1 MRAKQALFFA
11 FVKEK
16 RQARGVLTARRGD
29 GKGDKCGG
37 VNRDRNMCGTSSA
50 SRVSPSTSR
59 LALAFARLK
68 KAGKCVMFS
77 NWKTN

>member
-59 LALAFARLK
+59 LARLK

>member
-16 RQARGVLTARRGD
+16 RQARGLLTARRGD

-37 VNRDRNMCGTSSA
+37 VNRDRNMCGMSSA

-59 LALAFARLK
+59 LAVAFARLK

-77 NWKTN
+77 TWKTN